1 MIAQLSILIGYGDGD
16 DDGSPVA
23 CRYAFR
29 RHFFQHAGFRYI
41 VSDAPVTMPPNAEP
55 YETDR

>member
-1 MIAQLSILIGYGDGD
+1 MIAQLSILIGDVDGD
-16 DDGSPVA
+16 DDGGVA